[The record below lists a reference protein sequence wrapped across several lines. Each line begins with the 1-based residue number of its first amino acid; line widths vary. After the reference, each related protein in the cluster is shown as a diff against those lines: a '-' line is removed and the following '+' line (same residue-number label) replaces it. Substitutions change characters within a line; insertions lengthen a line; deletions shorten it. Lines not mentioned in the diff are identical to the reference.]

1 MNNMSVVIEAKTLIE
16 AVENAKNKLATE
28 KIIYKSKERESG
40 KIFKTKIYEVTAIRE
55 TDLIT
60 EIKDYLKEVVEGLG
74 LQVNFETSKENDTY
88 YITMYSNN
96 NSALIG
102 KNGKTLSALETLVKN
117 KVNIEW
123 GFYPKVVLDVEN
135 YKEKRIAA
143 LERMAVKIAKEVR
156 DTKVDVALEN
166 MNSYERRIIHNK
178 LANFKGISTE
188 SVGTEPE
195 RHIIIKSTDYCHK

>member
-1 MNNMSVVIEAKTLIE
+1 MSVVIEAKTLIE

-102 KNGKTLSALETLVKN
+102 KNGKTLSALEILVKN

-195 RHIIIKSTDYCHK
+195 RHIIIKSTD

>member
-1 MNNMSVVIEAKTLIE
+1 MSVVIEAKTLIE

-60 EIKDYLKEVVEGLG
+60 EIKDYLKELVEGLG

-195 RHIIIKSTDYCHK
+195 RHIIIKSTD

>member
-1 MNNMSVVIEAKTLIE
+1 MSVVIE

-195 RHIIIKSTDYCHK
+195 RHIIIKSTD

>member
-1 MNNMSVVIEAKTLIE
+1 MNNMSVVVEAKTLIE

-40 KIFKTKIYEVTAIRE
+40 KIFKTKIYEVTAIKE
-55 TDLIT
+55 TDLIN
-60 EIKDYLKEVVEGLG
+60 EIKAYLKEIIEGLG

-123 GFYPKVVLDVEN
+123 NFYPKVVLDVEK
-135 YKEKRIAA
+135 YKEKRIAN

-156 DTKVDVALEN
+156 ETKVDAALEN

-178 LANFKGISTE
+178 LANYKGVSTE

-195 RHIIIKSTDYCHK
+195 RHIIIKSTD

>member
-1 MNNMSVVIEAKTLIE
+1 MSVVIEAKTLIE

-55 TDLIT
+55 IDLVA

-88 YITMYSNN
+88 YITMHSNN

-123 GFYPKVVLDVEN
+123 GFYPKVVLDIEN

-156 DTKVDVALEN
+156 ETKVDAALEN
-166 MNSYERRIIHNK
+166 MNSYERRIIHKK
-178 LANFKGISTE
+178 LANFKGVSTE

-195 RHIIIKSTDYCHK
+195 RHIIIKSVN

>member
-55 TDLIT
+55 IDLIA

-88 YITMYSNN
+88 YITMHSNN

-123 GFYPKVVLDVEN
+123 GFYPKVVLDIEN

-156 DTKVDVALEN
+156 ETKVDAALEN

-178 LANFKGISTE
+178 LANFKGVSTE

-195 RHIIIKSTDYCHK
+195 RHIIIKSVN

>member
-1 MNNMSVVIEAKTLIE
+1 MSVVIEAKTLIE

-88 YITMYSNN
+88 YITMHSNN

-123 GFYPKVVLDVEN
+123 GFYPKVVLDIEN

-156 DTKVDVALEN
+156 ETKVDAALEN

-178 LANFKGISTE
+178 LANFKGVSTE

-195 RHIIIKSTDYCHK
+195 RHIIIKSVN

>member
-1 MNNMSVVIEAKTLIE
+1 MSVVIEAKTLIE

-55 TDLIT
+55 IDLIA

-156 DTKVDVALEN
+156 ETKVDAALEN

-178 LANFKGISTE
+178 LANFKGVSTE

-195 RHIIIKSTDYCHK
+195 RHIIIKSVN

>member
-1 MNNMSVVIEAKTLIE
+1 MSVVIEAKTLIE

-55 TDLIT
+55 IDLIA

-88 YITMYSNN
+88 YITMHSNN

-123 GFYPKVVLDVEN
+123 GFYPKVVLDIEN

-156 DTKVDVALEN
+156 ETKVDAALEN
-166 MNSYERRIIHNK
+166 MNSYERRIIHKK
-178 LANFKGISTE
+178 LANFKGVSTE

-195 RHIIIKSTDYCHK
+195 RHIIIKSVN

>member
-55 TDLIT
+55 MDLIA

-123 GFYPKVVLDVEN
+123 GFYPKVVLDIEN

-156 DTKVDVALEN
+156 ETKVDAALEN

-178 LANFKGISTE
+178 LANFKGVSTE

-195 RHIIIKSTDYCHK
+195 RHIIIKTVN

>member
-55 TDLIT
+55 IDLIA

-123 GFYPKVVLDVEN
+123 GFYPKVVLDIEN

-156 DTKVDVALEN
+156 ETKVDAALEN

-178 LANFKGISTE
+178 LANFKGVSTE

-195 RHIIIKSTDYCHK
+195 RHIIIKSTD

>member
-55 TDLIT
+55 IDLIA

-88 YITMYSNN
+88 FITMHSNN

-123 GFYPKVVLDVEN
+123 GFYPKVVLDIEN

-156 DTKVDVALEN
+156 ETKVDAALEN

-178 LANFKGISTE
+178 LANFKGVSTE

-195 RHIIIKSTDYCHK
+195 RHIIIKSVN

>member
-1 MNNMSVVIEAKTLIE
+1 MSVVIEAKTLIE
-16 AVENAKNKLATE
+16 AVENAKNKLETE

-55 TDLIT
+55 IDLIA

-74 LQVNFETSKENDTY
+74 LQVNFETSKGNDTY
-88 YITMYSNN
+88 YITMHSNN

-123 GFYPKVVLDVEN
+123 GFYPKVVLDIEN

-156 DTKVDVALEN
+156 ETKVDAALEN

-178 LANFKGISTE
+178 LANFKGVSTE

-195 RHIIIKSTDYCHK
+195 RHIIIKSVN

>member
-1 MNNMSVVIEAKTLIE
+1 MSVVIEAKTLIE

-55 TDLIT
+55 IDLIA

-88 YITMYSNN
+88 YITMHSNN

-123 GFYPKVVLDVEN
+123 GFYPKVVLDIEN

-156 DTKVDVALEN
+156 ETKVDAALEN

-178 LANFKGISTE
+178 LANFKGVSTE

-195 RHIIIKSTDYCHK
+195 RHIIIKSVN

>member
-1 MNNMSVVIEAKTLIE
+1 MSVVIEAKTLIE

-88 YITMYSNN
+88 YITMHSNN

-195 RHIIIKSTDYCHK
+195 RHIIIKSTD

>member
-156 DTKVDVALEN
+156 ETKVDAALEN

-178 LANFKGISTE
+178 LANFKGVSTE

-195 RHIIIKSTDYCHK
+195 RHIIIKSVN

>member
-1 MNNMSVVIEAKTLIE
+1 MSVVIEAKTLIE
-16 AVENAKNKLATE
+16 AVENAKNKLETE

-55 TDLIT
+55 IDLIA

-88 YITMYSNN
+88 YITMHSNN

-102 KNGKTLSALETLVKN
+102 KNGKTLSALETFVKN

-123 GFYPKVVLDVEN
+123 GFYPKVVLDIEN

-156 DTKVDVALEN
+156 ETKVDAALEN

-178 LANFKGISTE
+178 LANFKGVSTE

-195 RHIIIKSTDYCHK
+195 RHIIIKSVN

>member
-55 TDLIT
+55 IDLIA

-88 YITMYSNN
+88 YITMHSNN

-123 GFYPKVVLDVEN
+123 GFYPKVVLDIES

-156 DTKVDVALEN
+156 ETKVDAALEN

-178 LANFKGISTE
+178 LANFKGVSTE

-195 RHIIIKSTDYCHK
+195 RHIIIKSVN

>member
-1 MNNMSVVIEAKTLIE
+1 MSVVIEAKTLIE

-156 DTKVDVALEN
+156 ETKVDAALEN

-178 LANFKGISTE
+178 LANFKGVSTE

-195 RHIIIKSTDYCHK
+195 RHIIIKSTD

>member
-60 EIKDYLKEVVEGLG
+60 EIKDYLKGVVEGLG

-135 YKEKRIAA
+135 YKEKRIVA

-195 RHIIIKSTDYCHK
+195 RHIIIKSTD

>member
-1 MNNMSVVIEAKTLIE
+1 MSVVIESKTLIE

-55 TDLIT
+55 IDLIA

-88 YITMYSNN
+88 YITMHSNN

-123 GFYPKVVLDVEN
+123 GFYPKVVLDIEN

-156 DTKVDVALEN
+156 ETKVDAALEN

-178 LANFKGISTE
+178 LANFKGVSTE

-195 RHIIIKSTDYCHK
+195 RHIIIKSVN

>member
-1 MNNMSVVIEAKTLIE
+1 MSVVIEAKTLIE

-60 EIKDYLKEVVEGLG
+60 EIKDYLKELVEGLG

-135 YKEKRIAA
+135 YKEKRIAV

-195 RHIIIKSTDYCHK
+195 RHIIIKSTD

>member
-55 TDLIT
+55 IDLVA

-88 YITMYSNN
+88 YITMHSNN

-123 GFYPKVVLDVEN
+123 GFYPKVVLDIEN

-156 DTKVDVALEN
+156 ETKVDAALEN
-166 MNSYERRIIHNK
+166 MNSYERRIIHKK
-178 LANFKGISTE
+178 LANFKGVSTE

-195 RHIIIKSTDYCHK
+195 RHIIIKSVN

>member
-55 TDLIT
+55 IDLIA

-156 DTKVDVALEN
+156 ETKVDAALEN

-178 LANFKGISTE
+178 LANFKGVSTE

-195 RHIIIKSTDYCHK
+195 RHIIIKSVN

>member
-1 MNNMSVVIEAKTLIE
+1 MSVVIEAKTLIE

-55 TDLIT
+55 MDLIA

-123 GFYPKVVLDVEN
+123 GFYPKVVLDIEN

-156 DTKVDVALEN
+156 ETKVDAALEN

-178 LANFKGISTE
+178 LANFKGVSTE

-195 RHIIIKSTDYCHK
+195 RHIIIKTVN

>member
-16 AVENAKNKLATE
+16 AVENAKNKLETE

-55 TDLIT
+55 IDLIA

-88 YITMYSNN
+88 FITMHSNN

-123 GFYPKVVLDVEN
+123 GFYPKVVLDIEN

-156 DTKVDVALEN
+156 ETKVDAALEN

-178 LANFKGISTE
+178 LANFKGVSTE

-195 RHIIIKSTDYCHK
+195 RHIIIKSVN

>member
-60 EIKDYLKEVVEGLG
+60 EIKDYLKELVEGLG

-135 YKEKRIAA
+135 YKEKRIAV

-195 RHIIIKSTDYCHK
+195 RHIIIKSTD

>member
-1 MNNMSVVIEAKTLIE
+1 MSVVIEAKTLIE

-55 TDLIT
+55 IDLVA

-88 YITMYSNN
+88 YITMHSNN

-102 KNGKTLSALETLVKN
+102 KNGKTLSSLETLVKN

-123 GFYPKVVLDVEN
+123 GFYPKVVLDIEN

-156 DTKVDVALEN
+156 ETKVDAALEN

-178 LANFKGISTE
+178 LANFKGVSTE

-195 RHIIIKSTDYCHK
+195 RHIIIKSVN

>member
-55 TDLIT
+55 IDLVA

-88 YITMYSNN
+88 FITMHSNN

-123 GFYPKVVLDVEN
+123 GFYPKVVLDIEN

-156 DTKVDVALEN
+156 ETKVDAALEN

-178 LANFKGISTE
+178 LANFKGVSTE

-195 RHIIIKSTDYCHK
+195 RHIIIKSVN

>member
-1 MNNMSVVIEAKTLIE
+1 MSVVIEAKTLIE

-60 EIKDYLKEVVEGLG
+60 EIKDYLKGVVEGLG

-135 YKEKRIAA
+135 YKEKRIVA

-195 RHIIIKSTDYCHK
+195 RHIIIKSTD

>member
-156 DTKVDVALEN
+156 DTKVDVELEN

-195 RHIIIKSTDYCHK
+195 RHIIIKSTD

>member
-1 MNNMSVVIEAKTLIE
+1 MSVVVEAKTLIE
-16 AVENAKNKLATE
+16 AVENAKNILATE

-40 KIFKTKIYEVTAIRE
+40 KILKAKIYEVTAIKE
-55 TDLIT
+55 ADLIN
-60 EIKDYLKEVVEGLG
+60 EVKAYLKEIIEGLG
-74 LQVNFETSKENDTY
+74 LQVNFETNKENDTY

-117 KVNIEW
+117 KINIEW
-123 GFYPKVVLDVEN
+123 DFYPKVVLDVEN
-135 YKEKRIAA
+135 YKEKRIAN

-156 DTKVDVALEN
+156 ETKVDAALEN

-178 LANFKGISTE
+178 LANFKGVSTE

-195 RHIIIKSTDYCHK
+195 RHIIIKSTD

>member
-1 MNNMSVVIEAKTLIE
+1 MSVVIEAKTLIE

-55 TDLIT
+55 IDLIA

-88 YITMYSNN
+88 FITMHSNN

-123 GFYPKVVLDVEN
+123 GFYPKVVLDIEN

-156 DTKVDVALEN
+156 ETKVDAALEN

-178 LANFKGISTE
+178 LANFKGVSTE

-195 RHIIIKSTDYCHK
+195 RHIIIKSVN

>member
-102 KNGKTLSALETLVKN
+102 KNGKTLGALETLVKN

-135 YKEKRIAA
+135 YKEKKIVA

-195 RHIIIKSTDYCHK
+195 RHIIIKSTD

>member
-1 MNNMSVVIEAKTLIE
+1 MSVVIEAKTLIE

-55 TDLIT
+55 IDLVA

-88 YITMYSNN
+88 FITMHSNN

-123 GFYPKVVLDVEN
+123 GFYPKVVLDIEN

-156 DTKVDVALEN
+156 ETKVDAALEN

-178 LANFKGISTE
+178 LANFKGVSTE

-195 RHIIIKSTDYCHK
+195 RHIIIKSVN